1 MTALVTMTIPG
12 DVSVAGFDDIPLASY
27 LWPSLTT
34 IRQPIQDLASAATN
48 LLLNKLGRKNGDVEQ
63 IVKSKLV
70 VRDSTGPA

>member
-27 LWPSLTT
+27 LWPSRTT

>member
-1 MTALVTMTIPG
+1 VTALVTMTIPG